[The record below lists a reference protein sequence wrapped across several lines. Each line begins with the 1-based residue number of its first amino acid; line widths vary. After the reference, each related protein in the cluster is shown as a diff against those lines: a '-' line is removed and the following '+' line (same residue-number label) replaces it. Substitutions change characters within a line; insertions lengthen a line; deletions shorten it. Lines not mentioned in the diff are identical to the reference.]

1 MGNERSGIYLALCY
15 QAQDFLTIT
24 AIYPTRLED
33 EINAN
38 IQKIFITSYVMP
50 TFYALLKLDFF

>member
-15 QAQDFLTIT
+15 QTQDFLTIT
-24 AIYPTRLED
+24 TIYPTRLED

-38 IQKIFITSYVMP
+38 IQKPVGGIKKP
-50 TFYALLKLDFF
+50 PEN